1 MQPFQFEFLSFS
13 FMLNPSPLPDTKYQI
28 VNVESFVGLNGWTS
42 TIIRQRCHFLKTH
55 SVPPRYNTERSQW
68 EATSTEKGDFLA
80 TSKASKQTLLLG
92 TQTWTF
98 ENDSHECS
106 QGVMLNISAC
116 MCDFVQCADREP
128 YSTQL
133 SLTAC
138 NDSFFACDTGWYI
151 TIIVIITI
159 IIIIIIDNGQYI
171 ILKSHKMLERASL
184 EPVNLQ

>member
-1 MQPFQFEFLSFS
+1 
-13 FMLNPSPLPDTKYQI
+13 MLNPSPLPDTKYQI

-106 QGVMLNISAC
+106 QGVMLKISAC

-151 TIIVIITI
+151 IIIVIITI
-159 IIIIIIDNGQYI
+159 ISSVRSSSGYHGLIEIRSKATFSNFSNSSDSKVKVKVKVLYF
-171 ILKSHKMLERASL
+171 
-184 EPVNLQ
+184 

>member
-1 MQPFQFEFLSFS
+1 M
-13 FMLNPSPLPDTKYQI
+13 
-28 VNVESFVGLNGWTS
+28 
-42 TIIRQRCHFLKTH
+42 R
-55 SVPPRYNTERSQW
+55 
-68 EATSTEKGDFLA
+68 
-80 TSKASKQTLLLG
+80 
-92 TQTWTF
+92 
-98 ENDSHECS
+98 
-106 QGVMLNISAC
+106 
-116 MCDFVQCADREP
+116 DFVQCADREP